1 MPRDGYAGSRIAGLL
16 LNGAR
21 RYGASGRIACFSR
34 VAVLPNQLNNTV
46 KRGRDWKRVRIP
58 LGVRASVT
66 VSRPVGTGRPGV
78 ASTIQSGPP
87 I

>member
-46 KRGRDWKRVRIP
+46 KTW
-58 LGVRASVT
+58 
-66 VSRPVGTGRPGV
+66 SRLETGSNPVGR
-78 ASTIQSGPP
+78 
-87 I
+87 